1 MDRSI
6 DREIDRKGWVVF
18 LENAVGVCGIIPKT
32 LNLFMTEICAFYC
45 PINDLTKHLVA
56 YL

>member
-32 LNLFMTEICAFYC
+32 LNLFQTDE
-45 PINDLTKHLVA
+45 NG
-56 YL
+56 